1 MDPQQNMHFIS
12 LIPGMAPSRTSQPT
26 PLPPGIGT
34 SLSPMM
40 IPLATSDTVVMTSFS
55 QPPQTISLIQSIAPG
70 GPRSAQVILPQGLA
84 PPPDVIAVSAPAPV
98 QPQVPPVYLYKC
110 STGGASGVCV
120 CARVCVCVLCNVLTP
135 LLSFQTP
142 PPSVTLA
149 QRYLLKQVSGVKRRP
164 LWTSYRR
171 PTLSSTL
178 GRSKTHSAPSC
189 PTSQVRKS
197 FWPHC
202 VLVVLVSW

>member
-12 LIPGMAPSRTSQPT
+12 LIPGMAPSRTNQPT

-40 IPLATSDTVVMTSFS
+40 IPLATSDTVVMSSFS
-55 QPPQTISLIQSIAPG
+55 QPPQTISLIQSMAPG
-70 GPRSAQVILPQGLA
+70 GPRPRSTQVILPQGLA
-84 PPPDVIAVSAPAPV
+84 PPHDVIAVSAPAPV
-98 QPQVPPVYLYKC
+98 QPRVPPVHLYKC

-120 CARVCVCVLCNVLTP
+120 CVCVCVQCPYYYLFNP
-135 LLSFQTP
+135 SSFL
-142 PPSVTLA
+142 TLA
-149 QRYLLKQVSGVKRRP
+149 QRYLVKQVSGVKRRP

-178 GRSKTHSAPSC
+178 GRSKTHLAPSC
-189 PTSQVRKS
+189 LTSLVREG
-197 FWPHC
+197 FGHMVC
-202 VLVVLVSW
+202 V